1 MQQFT
6 RELQCFANSLSMRI
20 TVRVMAEALGI
31 TSGESGPKKTRQRK
45 LECYLI
51 TLGCVVTNRFNNIR
65 ILKSTAVTNVPCCFV
80 PEDMFL
86 APSCTSNLRHRFIY
100 FSLKANH
107 LEYSD
112 HTGTFPDFKKKKK
125 AINTTKRI

>member
-1 MQQFT
+1 
-6 RELQCFANSLSMRI
+6 MRI

-45 LECYLI
+45 LEWYLI

-86 APSCTSNLRHRFIY
+86 APSCTSNLWHRFIY
-100 FSLKANH
+100 FSLKAN